1 MIVVSDTTPLN
12 YLVLV
17 SKQDILPLL
26 FGRVIVPEAV
36 MRELQVAAAP
46 PEVRQWLSSRPAWLE
61 TKQAATTPDTT
72 LSHLDE
78 GEREAIQLAKEL
90 EADLL
95 MIDERAGRDEAL
107 RRGLPVIGT
116 LAVLEAAAER
126 GLLDFGLVLAEL
138 KANKF
143 FLSPALER
151 DFLERDARR
160 KASRKEPSE

>member
-17 SKQDILPLL
+17 GKQDILPLL
-26 FGRVIVPEAV
+26 FGQVIVPEAV
-36 MRELQVAAAP
+36 MRELQAAAAP
-46 PEVRQWLSSRPAWLE
+46 PEVRQWLRSRPGWLE
-61 TKQAATTPDTT
+61 TKQAPPPDTN

-78 GEREAIQLAKEL
+78 GEREAIQLANEL
-90 EADLL
+90 KADLL

-107 RRGLPVIGT
+107 KRGLPVIGT
-116 LAVLEAAAER
+116 LGALESAAER
-126 GLLDFGLVLAEL
+126 GLLDFSLVLAEL
-138 KANKF
+138 KAHKF

-160 KASRKEPSE
+160 KASRKKSSE

>member
-1 MIVVSDTTPLN
+1 MIVVSDTTPIN

-17 SKQDILPLL
+17 GKQDILPLL
-26 FGRVIVPEAV
+26 FGQVIVPEAV
-36 MRELQVAAAP
+36 MRELQAAAAP
-46 PEVRQWLSSRPAWLE
+46 PEVRQWLNSRPGWLQ
-61 TKQAATTPDTT
+61 TKQTVTTPDAD

-90 EADLL
+90 KADLL

-107 RRGLPVIGT
+107 KRGLPVIGT
-116 LAVLEAAAER
+116 LGVLEGAAER
-126 GLLDFGLVLAEL
+126 GLLDFPLVLAEL
-138 KANKF
+138 KAHKF

-160 KASRKEPSE
+160 KASRKKPSE